1 MPKLVKVVHTPATSS
16 KKLTAIFDDGKKIT
30 FGSKT
35 STTYAE
41 GASDQKRD
49 AYIKRHKVNE
59 NWNAINPGSLS
70 RYVLWE
76 KRSISAGV
84 EDFKRRFN

>member
-1 MPKLVKVVHTPATSS
+1 MPKLVKVVHTPANSS

-35 STTYAE
+35 SNTYAE
-41 GASDQKRD
+41 GASDQKRA
-49 AYIKRHKVNE
+49 AYIKRHSVNE
-59 NWNAINPGSLS
+59 NFNKIGPASLS

-76 KRSISAGV
+76 KPSISAGV
-84 EDFKRRFN
+84 EEFKRRFN